1 MEILYI
7 STCCSN
13 KLKKYIWDTS
23 TIKPVQSGQ
32 KFHGLLIAGL
42 ATYSNKLHAI
52 TSVPVIVSSH
62 KRLWWNLPSE
72 HINGIDYNYLPFIN
86 LPIIKNAMIFIM
98 SLFHTIR
105 WILIHNKKQKFVIC
119 DPLNLSLTGGALL
132 ACKFMRQ
139 KVAVIVTDLP
149 NLMINQKKLS
159 IKGWLYRKLVTS
171 VLFKF
176 DKYILLTEQMNK
188 VVNPNNNPSI
198 VMEGIVDLNMQTS
211 TNLICNKASEKILIY
226 AGGIYEK
233 YGIKNLILAFL
244 KLTDINL
251 RLHIYGAGEM
261 EEDMPEFIK
270 LDSRIKYLG
279 SVENEK
285 VVANLSKATLLIN
298 PRPTTEIFTQFSFP
312 SKNMEY
318 MVSGTPLVTTK
329 LPGMPIEYN
338 QFVYLFDD
346 ESETGIFNTLQFL
359 LDKPKLELHNF
370 GLTAKEIVLNKK
382 SNFIQAGRIIDFL
395 K

>member
-13 KLKKYIWDTS
+13 KLRKYIWDTS

-42 ATYSNKLHAI
+42 AKYSNKLHAI

-62 KRLWWNLPSE
+62 KRRWWNLPLE
-72 HINGIDYNYLPFIN
+72 HNNGINYIYLPFIN
-86 LPIIKNAMIFIM
+86 LPIIKNVMIFIM

-105 WILIHNKKQKFVIC
+105 WILKHKKQQRFVIC
-119 DPLNLSLTGGALL
+119 DPLNLSLTVGALM
-132 ACKFMRQ
+132 ACKLMRE

-171 VLFKF
+171 ILFKF
-176 DKYILLTEQMNK
+176 DKYILLTAQMNK

-211 TNLICNKASEKILIY
+211 TNLISNKAAEKILIY
-226 AGGIYEK
+226 AGGIYEM

-329 LPGMPIEYN
+329 LPGMPLEYN

-346 ESETGIFNTLQFL
+346 ESETGIFNTLRFL
-359 LDKPKLELHNF
+359 LNKPELELHNF
-370 GLTAKEIVLNKK
+370 GLTAKEFVLNNK
-382 SNFIQAGRIIDFL
+382 SNFIQAGKIIDFL
-395 K
+395 N